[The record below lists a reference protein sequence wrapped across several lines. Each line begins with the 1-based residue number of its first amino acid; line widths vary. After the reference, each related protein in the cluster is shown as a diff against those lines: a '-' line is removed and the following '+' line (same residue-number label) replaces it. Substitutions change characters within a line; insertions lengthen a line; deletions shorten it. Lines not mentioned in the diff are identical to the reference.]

1 MCDSCW
7 RPSLGR
13 LVQTGFVIVL
23 THLHQL
29 HLLHK
34 AVEKPFPSFLLTQ
47 LIGCV
52 KSSFKTKKS
61 RTGW

>member
-7 RPSLGR
+7 RPSPGR

-47 LIGCV
+47 LIWLCYE
-52 KSSFKTKKS
+52 FI
-61 RTGW
+61 